1 MGTYRHKMGPG
12 NQTIYSQGAGMGQ
25 TLTYDDLGQ
34 IISNLQ
40 SKLADYKQKE
50 ANALAIFN
58 EFKQVAERL
67 QSGIYRYDVKT
78 HRFHFFNR
86 SAIDLLGSKGSNAS
100 DITSKS
106 VLLRLHPDERDRVRR
121 VVKDAAAKGIG
132 EVEYRFKKSDGS
144 YRWQYD
150 RWVVLRDLAGQPR
163 YIEGIVM
170 DTTRRRIAEEKL
182 KESERKLRSLSS
194 HLLDAQEK
202 QRRTI
207 ALELHDE
214 LGQNLTVLKLQ
225 LRSIKKGLPATF
237 SQLQTKCEDANRYVD
252 QIIENVR
259 RISQELCPSCI
270 EDLGLDES
278 IAMLA
283 EDFANHSKLLVSIE
297 TQEIDTLFTLQQ
309 RTMIYRIFQEALNNI
324 QKHARARK
332 VWIKVERKKN
342 IVDIQIADDGKGFI
356 SEHNEEEA
364 VGKTGLG
371 LTAMEE
377 RARMLGGTLNVY
389 SIIGIGCR
397 LAFSIPI
404 AAGECNDEFLSYSI
418 G

>member
-1 MGTYRHKMGPG
+1 MS
-12 NQTIYSQGAGMGQ
+12 N

-34 IISNLQ
+34 ILSNLQ
-40 SKLADYKQKE
+40 SKLADYRKKE

-86 SAIDLLGSKGSNAS
+86 SIIELLGSKGADAS
-100 DITSKS
+100 EITSKS
-106 VLLRLHPDERDRVRR
+106 VLLRLHPDDRERVRR
-121 VVKDAAAKGIG
+121 EAKEALERGIG
-132 EVEYRFKKSDGS
+132 EVEYRFKKSDGT
-144 YRWQYD
+144 YRWLYD
-150 RWVVLRDLAGQPR
+150 RWVVLRDLGNQPR

-170 DTTRRRIAEEKL
+170 DTTRRKVAEEKL
-182 KESERKLRSLSS
+182 KESERNLRSLSS

-202 QRRTI
+202 KWRRI

-225 LRSIKKGLPATF
+225 LRSIQKTLPPDQ
-237 SQLQTKCEDANRYVD
+237 SHLQGKCEGANRYVD

-259 RISQELCPSCI
+259 RISQELCPTCI

-278 IAMLA
+278 IAMLV
-283 EDFANHSKLLVSIE
+283 EDFALHSKLIVSIE
-297 TQEIDTLFTLQQ
+297 TQKIDSLFTLQQ

-324 QKHARARK
+324 QKHALARK
-332 VWIKVERKKN
+332 VWIKIERKKKA
-342 IVDIQIADDGKGFI
+342 VDIQIADDGKGFVRDR
-356 SEHNEEEA
+356 NAEENVVKA
-364 VGKTGLG
+364 GLG

-377 RARMLGGTLNVY
+377 RARMLGGTIEVF
-389 SIIGIGCR
+389 SIVGIGCR
-397 LAFSIPI
+397 LAFNIPI
-404 AAGECNDEFLSYSI
+404 TAGERNDEFLSYSF

>member
-1 MGTYRHKMGPG
+1 MYAG
-12 NQTIYSQGAGMGQ
+12 NQTIYSQRSEMGK

-40 SKLADYKQKE
+40 SKLADYREME

-86 SAIDLLGSKGSNAS
+86 SAIELLGSKEADAS

-106 VLLRLHPDERDRVRR
+106 VLLRLHPDDRDRVRR
-121 VVKDAAAKGIG
+121 VVKEAAARGIG

-144 YRWQYD
+144 YRWLYD
-150 RWVVLRDLAGQPR
+150 RWVVLRDFKGQPR

-202 QRRTI
+202 KRRRI

-225 LRSIKKGLPATF
+225 LRSIQKSLPASL
-237 SQLQTKCEDANRYVD
+237 SQLQTKCEDTNSYVD

-259 RISQELCPSCI
+259 RISHELCPSCL

-283 EDFANHSKLLVSIE
+283 EEFAHHSKLIVSIE
-297 TQEIDTLFTLQQ
+297 TQKIDTLFTLQQ

-324 QKHARARK
+324 QKHAQARK
-332 VWIKVERKKN
+332 VWIEVQRRKN
-342 IVDIQIADDGKGFI
+342 VVSIQIADDGKGFI
-356 SEHNEEEA
+356 NERNEEET
-364 VGKTGLG
+364 VVKTGLG

-377 RARMLGGTLNVY
+377 RARMLGGTLEVY
-389 SIIGIGCR
+389 TIIGVGCR
-397 LAFSIPI
+397 LALSIPI
-404 AAGECNDEFLSYSI
+404 VSGERNDNFLSYSF

>member
-1 MGTYRHKMGPG
+1 MKWVSEMGVG
-12 NQTIYSQGAGMGQ
+12 NQTIYSHQPEMGK

-34 IISNLQ
+34 ILSNLQ
-40 SKLADYKQKE
+40 SKLADFREKE
-50 ANALAIFN
+50 ANSLAIFN
-58 EFKQVAERL
+58 EFKQVADRL

-86 SAIDLLGSKGSNAS
+86 SIIELLASKEANAS

-106 VLLRLHPDERDRVRR
+106 VLLRLHPDDRDRVRR
-121 VVKDAAAKGIG
+121 AAKEAIARGIG
-132 EVEYRFKKSDGS
+132 EAEYRFKKSDGT
-144 YRWQYD
+144 YRWLFD
-150 RWVVLRDLAGQPR
+150 RWVVLRDPRGQPR

-182 KESERKLRSLSS
+182 KESERKLRTLSS

-202 QRRTI
+202 QRRRI

-225 LRSIKKGLPATF
+225 LRSIQKRLPTTL
-237 SQLQTKCEDANRYVD
+237 SQLQTKCENTNRYVD

-259 RISQELCPSCI
+259 RISHELCPSCI

-278 IAMLA
+278 IGMLA

-297 TQEIDTLFTLQQ
+297 TQKIDSLFTLQQ
-309 RTMIYRIFQEALNNI
+309 RTTIYRILQEALNNI
-324 QKHARARK
+324 QKHARAHK
-332 VWIKVERKKN
+332 VLIKIERKKN
-342 IVDIQIADDGKGFI
+342 VVDIQIADDGKGFI
-356 SEHNEEEA
+356 IERNAEET
-364 VGKTGLG
+364 VGKAGLG

-377 RARMLGGTLNVY
+377 RARMLGGTLEVT

-397 LAFSIPI
+397 LVFSIPI
-404 AAGECNDEFLSYSI
+404 ASGERNDDFLSYSF